1 MDNGGLDGQGL
12 HNGESFFLM
21 KRQGRGDSFEFWQSE
36 FYTMEFFS
44 MMQQVFQNIL
54 VSDPPPVDPV
64 GIHYQGF
71 LKCSSFCG
79 DCSQKSCR
87 YDFLKT
93 DCSIWQEG
101 KEKYRLC

>member
-1 MDNGGLDGQGL
+1 
-12 HNGESFFLM
+12 
-21 KRQGRGDSFEFWQSE
+21 
-36 FYTMEFFS
+36 

-64 GIHYQGF
+64 GIHYQGL

-87 YDFLKT
+87 YDFLE
-93 DCSIWQEG
+93 D
-101 KEKYRLC
+101 RLFNMAGRKGEVQAVLVLLLLLFLNMYQILTPITAKVQY